1 MESAS
6 RARVLVV
13 ANRTA
18 AAERLLTEF
27 GAGLGRDRVSSLC

>member
-18 AAERLLTEF
+18 AAERLLTEVRRR
-27 GAGLGRDRVSSLC
+27 AQESPL